1 MTFLN
6 YWGEKELSS
15 QDQQNREKRAKT
27 EKINCIEYDNEKLFC
42 RIHGS
47 TDDIYYVTPRNCTCV
62 DFERREKP
70 CKHMYYLNNRLIED
84 GITVP
89 SSVFPEKYI
98 VVDTETT
105 GIDNSVNS
113 IIEIAALKVENNV
126 VVDTFH
132 SYIYRD
138 RVPTEASRVNG
149 ITADTLADAPKEA
162 DVIKAYHDFSG
173 DLPLVG
179 HNILF
184 DLQFI
189 RRAIQNNMDIPYS
202 VTTFDTLEI
211 ARAALDSPSKRLG
224 DVADRLGIEHPDD
237 HSALG
242 DAKTTF
248 AVFLALGGKFA
259 DVRRFWTEYKDYF
272 TPRSA
277 SNFERTEIPVPEFK
291 IPVYPTS
298 EEKAEETK
306 ELKAEQKKQLDIDL
320 IGIIVSAVLCF
331 VFAGSAKNDN
341 SVMLALFTAA
351 LIALIVFIV
360 RFRKKR
366 KTSGKKK

>member
-47 TDDIYYVTPRNCTCV
+47 TDDIYYVTPRNCTCA
-62 DFERREKP
+62 DFKRRKKP

-105 GIDNSVNS
+105 GLDSSVNS
-113 IIEIAALKVENNV
+113 IIEIAALKVKNNV

-149 ITADTLADAPKEA
+149 ITADMLADAPKEA

-184 DLQFI
+184 DFQFI

-224 DVADRLGIEHPDD
+224 DVADHLGIEHPED

-259 DVRRFWTEYKDYF
+259 DVRRFAKENIDRYIANADFKF
-272 TPRSA
+272 PI
-277 SNFERTEIPVPEFK
+277 IP
-291 IPVYPTS
+291 TA
-298 EEKAEETK
+298 EEKAEEK
-306 ELKAEQKKQLDIDL
+306 EELKAEQKKQLDVDL
-320 IGIIVSAVLCF
+320 IGIIASAVLCF
-331 VFAGSAKNDN
+331 VFAGLSRNDN

-351 LIALIVFIV
+351 LIVLIVFIV

-366 KTSGKKK
+366 KTTGKKK

>member
-6 YWGEKELSS
+6 YWSEKELSS

-27 EKINCIEYDNEKLFC
+27 EKFNCIEYDKEKLFC

-47 TDDIYYVTPRNCTCV
+47 TDDIYYVTPRNCTCA

-70 CKHMYYLNNRLIED
+70 CKHMYYLNDRLIED

-89 SSVFPEKYI
+89 ASVFPEKYI

-105 GIDNSVNS
+105 GLDSSVNS

-126 VVDTFH
+126 VIDSFH
-132 SYIYRD
+132 SYIHRD

-149 ITADTLADAPKEA
+149 ITADMLSDAPKEA

-189 RRAIQNNMDIPYS
+189 RRAIHNNMDIPYS

-224 DVADRLGIEHPDD
+224 DVADHLGIEHPAD

-259 DVRRFWTEYKDYF
+259 DVRRFATEYKDSF
-272 TPRSA
+272 IPR
-277 SNFERTEIPVPEFK
+277 EEFK
-291 IPVYPTS
+291 GPIVTIAEENTS
-298 EEKAEETK
+298 E
-306 ELKAEQKKQLDIDL
+306 KAEQKKQFPIEL
-320 IGIIVSAVLCF
+320 IGIIASAVLF
-331 VFAGSAKNDN
+331 LIFAFIPVDGNKILDTVSTL
-341 SVMLALFTAA
+341 S
-351 LIALIVFIV
+351 LIALVCSIVLFV
-360 RFRKKR
+360 RKR
-366 KTSGKKK
+366 KNSKKK

>member
-6 YWGEKELSS
+6 YWSEKELSL

-27 EKINCIEYDNEKLFC
+27 EKINCIEYDSEKLFC

-47 TDDIYYVTPRNCTCV
+47 TDDIYYVTPLHCACV
-62 DFERREKP
+62 DFERRKMP

-89 SSVFPEKYI
+89 ASVFPEKYI

-105 GIDNSVNS
+105 GLDSSVNS

-126 VVDTFH
+126 VIDTFH
-132 SYIYRD
+132 SYIHRD

-149 ITADTLADAPKEA
+149 ITADMLADAPEEGT
-162 DVIKAYHDFSG
+162 VIKAYQLFAG
-173 DLPLVG
+173 DLPVVG
-179 HNILF
+179 HNISF
-184 DLQFI
+184 DIGFL
-189 RRAIQNNMDIPYS
+189 RAAINKNFHVPYS
-202 VTTFDTLEI
+202 ITSFDTLEL
-211 ARAALDSPSKRLG
+211 ARASLDIPSKRLC
-224 DVADRLGIEHPDD
+224 DVADHLGIEHTAD

-242 DAKTTF
+242 DAQTTF

-259 DVRRFWTEYKDYF
+259 DVRRFEKENNDRYVAISDFK
-272 TPRSA
+272 
-277 SNFERTEIPVPEFK
+277 VP
-291 IPVYPTS
+291 IISTA
-298 EEKAEETK
+298 EEKAEEKK

-320 IGIIVSAVLCF
+320 IGIIASAILCF
-331 VFAGSAKNDN
+331 VFAGPAKNDN

>member
-6 YWGEKELSS
+6 YWGAKELSS
-15 QDQQNREKRAKT
+15 PDQQNREKRSKT

-47 TDDIYYVTPRNCTCV
+47 TDDIYYVTPRNCTCA

-89 SSVFPEKYI
+89 ASVFPEKYI

-105 GIDNSVNS
+105 GLDSAANS

-149 ITADTLADAPKEA
+149 ITADMLADAPKEA

-211 ARAALDSPSKRLG
+211 ARAALYSPSKRLG
-224 DVADRLGIEHPDD
+224 DVADHLGIEHPDD

-242 DAKTTF
+242 DAKTTL

-259 DVRRFWTEYKDYF
+259 DVRRFEKENNDRYI
-272 TPRSA
+272 
-277 SNFERTEIPVPEFK
+277 SNADFKVPIIP
-291 IPVYPTS
+291 TA
-298 EEKAEETK
+298 EEKAEEKK

-331 VFAGSAKNDN
+331 VFAGFAKNDN

>member
-6 YWGEKELSS
+6 HWGEKELSS
-15 QDQQNREKRAKT
+15 QDQKNREKRAKT

-47 TDDIYYVTPRNCTCV
+47 TDDIYYVTPRNCTCA
-62 DFERREKP
+62 DFERRKKP
-70 CKHMYYLNNRLIED
+70 CKHMYYLDNRLIED

-89 SSVFPEKYI
+89 ASVFPEKYI

-105 GIDNSVNS
+105 GLDSSVNS

-126 VVDTFH
+126 VVEAFH

-149 ITADTLADAPKEA
+149 ITADMLADAPKEA

-202 VTTFDTLEI
+202 VTTFDTLEL
-211 ARAALDSPSKRLG
+211 ARASLDISSKRLG
-224 DVADRLGIEHPDD
+224 DVADHLGIEHPDD

-242 DAKTTF
+242 DARTTF
-248 AVFLALGGKFA
+248 AVFLALCGKFA
-259 DVRRFWTEYKDYF
+259 DVRRFAKE
-272 TPRSA
+272 
-277 SNFERTEIPVPEFK
+277 NIERYIANADFKVPIIP
-291 IPVYPTS
+291 TA
-298 EEKAEETK
+298 EEKAEE
-306 ELKAEQKKQLDIDL
+306 KKKSSKQSRKSSSTLTL
-320 IGIIVSAVLCF
+320 SVSSLPPF
-331 VFAGSAKNDN
+331 Y
-341 SVMLALFTAA
+341 ALFSPV
-351 LIALIVFIV
+351 L
-360 RFRKKR
+360 R
-366 KTSGKKK
+366 KTTTALCLHSLPLL

>member
-6 YWGEKELSS
+6 YWGEKELFS

-27 EKINCIEYDNEKLFC
+27 EKINCIEYDKEKLFC

-47 TDDIYYVTPRNCTCV
+47 TDDIYYVTPRHCTCV

-89 SSVFPEKYI
+89 ASVFPEKYI

-105 GIDNSVNS
+105 GLDSSVNS

-149 ITADTLADAPKEA
+149 ITADMLADAPEE
-162 DVIKAYHDFSG
+162 DTVIQAYYNFAA
-173 DLPLVG
+173 DLPVVG
-179 HNILF
+179 HNISF
-184 DLQFI
+184 DIGFL
-189 RRAIQNNMDIPYS
+189 RAAINKNLDVPYNITS
-202 VTTFDTLEI
+202 FDTLEI
-211 ARAALDSPSKRLG
+211 ARASLDIPSKRLG
-224 DVADRLGIEHPDD
+224 DVADHLGIEHPYD

-242 DAKTTF
+242 DAQTTL

-259 DVRRFWTEYKDYF
+259 DVRRFEKENNDRYIAIADFKV
-272 TPRSA
+272 PI
-277 SNFERTEIPVPEFK
+277 IP
-291 IPVYPTS
+291 TA
-298 EEKAEETK
+298 EEKTSA
-306 ELKAEQKKQLDIDL
+306 KAEQKKQLPIEL
-320 IGIIVSAVLCF
+320 IGIIASAVLF
-331 VFAGSAKNDN
+331 LGFAFIPVDDN
-341 SVMLALFTAA
+341 KILDTVSTLSF
-351 LIALIVFIV
+351 IALICFIV
-360 RFRKKR
+360 LFVRKR
-366 KTSGKKK
+366 KNSKKK